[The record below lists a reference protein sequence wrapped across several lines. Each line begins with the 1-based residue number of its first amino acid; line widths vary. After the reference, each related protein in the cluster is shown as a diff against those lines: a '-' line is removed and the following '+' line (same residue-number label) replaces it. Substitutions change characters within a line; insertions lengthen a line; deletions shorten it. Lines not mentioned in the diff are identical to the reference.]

1 MGRAL
6 KVINHLL
13 DNRHRIAGA
22 DPARGPNL
30 WSAWNRKNGIHK
42 GIFRSGKKKRG
53 KINSNRSQGLR
64 C

>member
-6 KVINHLL
+6 KVLNYLL

-22 DPARGPNL
+22 NPARGPNL
-30 WSAWNRKNGIHK
+30 WPARNRKNGVHK
-42 GIFRSGKKKRG
+42 DISRSRKKKRG
-53 KINSNRSQGLR
+53 KNNNHWSQGL